1 LLTYFWLIAH
11 DILFKPQIYD
21 YLSSAAICAWTEGY
35 VIKDKDTKENLV
47 SVTADIKKLNLGAA
61 SDTNGIL
68 NIHNIPNGTYEIVFS
83 SIGYEKKEMEFSF
96 PMAAQPVEILM
107 EKESGELSNIIVTTT
122 RTNSRIEDIPIRV
135 EVIAKDEVNEET
147 NIKPT
152 NISKLLLESSSIQAQ
167 QTSAVNGNVSIR
179 LQGLDGKYTQLLKD
193 GFPLYGGFAQGLS
206 IMQIPP
212 LDLKQVEIIK
222 GSSSSLYGS
231 DAIAGIINLI
241 SKQPQKKR
249 ELTFLINQTS
259 LAGTDADVY
268 FSKRWKK
275 VGFSFLSAN
284 NFQEARDVNKDGF
297 SDVPK
302 TKTFN
307 IAPTFYY
314 YFNPST
320 TLRFGVNGTYDNRKG
335 GDMLV
340 LNKHKD
346 CLHKYFEEDNSNRFS
361 SQLQFDKKYGE
372 NKSLTIKNSV
382 SYFNR
387 GIDETS
393 YTFEGTQ
400 KSSYSE
406 AALNFKFGQQKF
418 VAGINVTSEKFTEDS
433 VKSHLKRD
441 YNYVTTG
448 FFLQDDWKPTEKFS
462 LEAGLRT
469 DYQNQFGFFV
479 LPRLAVMYK
488 FSKEFYM
495 RVGSGLGYKL
505 PTIFSTEAEEAGINK
520 IQPLSKNI
528 KAEKSTGG
536 NLDFNYK
543 KRLGDESSLT
553 FNQSFFI
560 TQINNPLV
568 LDTFS
573 FVNKGLP
580 VVTKGFESDLTF
592 TMDDLQFYVA
602 YSFVDARR
610 KYNQVQ
616 SFVPITPKNK
626 INIDII
632 YEKEDNFSV
641 AYEGYYVSSMY
652 RDFDTKTKSYF
663 TSGLIVQKH
672 FPHFDLIANC
682 ENLFDVRQTR
692 FENIV
697 IPPISDPT
705 FRQIY
710 APLDGRVFNVALRI
724 KL

>member
-1 LLTYFWLIAH
+1 MKKLISIIFLLPLVASAQNI
-11 DILFKPQIYD
+11 FK
-21 YLSSAAICAWTEGY
+21 A
-35 VIKDKDTKENLV
+35 VIKDKDTKENLA
-47 SVTADIKKLNLGAA
+47 SATAYIKMLNLGAA
-61 SDTNGIL
+61 ADANGIL
-68 NIHNIPNGTYEIVFS
+68 NIRNIANGTYEIVFS
-83 SIGYEKKEMEFSF
+83 SIGYEKKEMEFTF
-96 PMAAQPVEILM
+96 PMAQQPVEVLL

-167 QTSAVNGNVSIR
+167 QTSSVNGNVSIR
-179 LQGLDGKYTQLLKD
+179 LLGLDGKYTQLLKD

-206 IMQIPP
+206 ILQIPP

-241 SKQPQKKR
+241 SKQPREKR
-249 ELTFLINQTS
+249 ELNFLINQTS
-259 LAGTDADVY
+259 LGGTDGDVY

-275 VGFSFLSAN
+275 FGFTFLSAN
-284 NFQEARDVNKDGF
+284 NFQQAKDVNKDGF

-302 TKTFN
+302 TKTFH

-314 YFNPST
+314 YINPST

-335 GDMLV
+335 GDMIV
-340 LNKHKD
+340 LNKKAD
-346 CLHKYFEEDNSNRFS
+346 SLHQYFEEDNSSRFS
-361 SQLQFDKKYGE
+361 SQLQFDKQFGE

-387 GIDETS
+387 SIDETR

-406 AALNFKFGQQKF
+406 AAMNFKFGQQKL
-418 VAGINVTSEKFTEDS
+418 VAGINVTSEKFNEDS
-433 VKSHLKRD
+433 IKSHLQRN

-479 LPRLAVMYK
+479 LPRLALMYK
-488 FSKEFYM
+488 FSNEFYV
-495 RVGSGLGYKL
+495 RIGSGLGYKL
-505 PTIFSTEAEEAGINK
+505 PTIFSTETEEAGINN
-520 IQPLSKNI
+520 IERLSKNI
-528 KAEKSTGG
+528 KAEQSTGG
-536 NLDFNYK
+536 NLDFNYR

-560 TQINNPLV
+560 TRINNPLV

-573 FVNKGLP
+573 FVNKILP
-580 VVTKGFESDLTF
+580 ILTKGFESDLTF
-592 TMDDLQFYVA
+592 TTDDLQFYVA
-602 YSFVDARR
+602 YSYVDGRR
-610 KYNQVQ
+610 KFNLIQ
-616 SFVPITPKNK
+616 SFVPLTPQNK
-626 INIDII
+626 INMDVI

-641 AYEGYYVSSMY
+641 ACEGYYVSSMY

-672 FPHFDLIANC
+672 FSHFDLIANC

-697 IPPISDPT
+697 IPPISDRT

>member
-1 LLTYFWLIAH
+1 MKKLISIIFLLPLVASAQNI
-11 DILFKPQIYD
+11 FK
-21 YLSSAAICAWTEGY
+21 A
-35 VIKDKDTKENLV
+35 VIKDKDTKENLA
-47 SVTADIKKLNLGAA
+47 SATAYIKMLNLGAA
-61 SDTNGIL
+61 ADANGIL
-68 NIHNIPNGTYEIVFS
+68 NIRNIANGTYEIVFS
-83 SIGYEKKEMEFSF
+83 SIGYEKKEMEFTF
-96 PMAAQPVEILM
+96 PMAQQPVEVLL

-167 QTSAVNGNVSIR
+167 QTSSVNGNVSIR
-179 LQGLDGKYTQLLKD
+179 LLGLDGKYTQLLKD

-206 IMQIPP
+206 ILQIPP

-241 SKQPQKKR
+241 SKQPREKR
-249 ELTFLINQTS
+249 ELNFLINQTS
-259 LAGTDADVY
+259 LGGTDGDVY

-275 VGFSFLSAN
+275 FGFTFLSAN
-284 NFQEARDVNKDGF
+284 NFQQAKDVNKDGF

-302 TKTFN
+302 TKTFH

-314 YFNPST
+314 YINPST
-320 TLRFGVNGTYDNRKG
+320 TLRFGVNGTYDNREG
-335 GDMLV
+335 GDMIV
-340 LNKHKD
+340 LNKKAD
-346 CLHKYFEEDNSNRFS
+346 SLHQYFEEDNSSRFS
-361 SQLQFDKKYGE
+361 SQLQFDKQFGE

-387 GIDETS
+387 SIDETR

-406 AALNFKFGQQKF
+406 AAMNFKFGQQKL
-418 VAGINVTSEKFTEDS
+418 VAGINVTSEKFNEDS
-433 VKSHLKRD
+433 IKSHLQRN

-479 LPRLAVMYK
+479 LPRLALIYK
-488 FSKEFYM
+488 FINEFYM
-495 RVGSGLGYKL
+495 RIGSGLGYKL
-505 PTIFSTEAEEAGINK
+505 PTIFSTETEEAGINN
-520 IQPLSKNI
+520 IERLSKNI
-528 KAEKSTGG
+528 KAEQSTGW

-560 TQINNPLV
+560 TRINNPLV

-573 FVNKGLP
+573 FVNKILP
-580 VVTKGFESDLTF
+580 ILTKGFESDLTF
-592 TMDDLQFYVA
+592 TTDDLQFYVA
-602 YSFVDARR
+602 YSYVDARR
-610 KYNQVQ
+610 KFNLIQ
-616 SFVPITPKNK
+616 SFVPLTPQNK
-626 INIDII
+626 INMDVI

-641 AYEGYYVSSMY
+641 ACEGYYVSSMY

-672 FPHFDLIANC
+672 FSHFDLIANC

-697 IPPISDPT
+697 IPPISDRT

-710 APLDGRVFNVALRI
+710 APLDGRVINVALRI

>member
-1 LLTYFWLIAH
+1 MKKLISIIF
-11 DILFKPQIYD
+11 ILPLFANAQNTFK
-21 YLSSAAICAWTEGY
+21 A

>member
-1 LLTYFWLIAH
+1 MKKLISIIFLLPLVASAQNI
-11 DILFKPQIYD
+11 FK
-21 YLSSAAICAWTEGY
+21 A
-35 VIKDKDTKENLV
+35 VIKDKDTKENLA
-47 SVTADIKKLNLGAA
+47 SATAYIKMLNLGAA
-61 SDTNGIL
+61 ADANGIL
-68 NIHNIPNGTYEIVFS
+68 NIRNIANGTYEIVFS
-83 SIGYEKKEMEFSF
+83 SIGYEKKEMEFTF
-96 PMAAQPVEILM
+96 PMAQQPVEVLL

-167 QTSAVNGNVSIR
+167 QTSSVNGNVSIR
-179 LQGLDGKYTQLLKD
+179 LLGLDGKYTQLLKD

-206 IMQIPP
+206 ILQIPP

-241 SKQPQKKR
+241 SKQPREKR
-249 ELTFLINQTS
+249 ELNFLINQTS
-259 LAGTDADVY
+259 LGGTDGDVY

-275 VGFSFLSAN
+275 FGFTFLSAN
-284 NFQEARDVNKDGF
+284 NFQQAKDVNKDGF

-302 TKTFN
+302 TKTFH

-314 YFNPST
+314 YINPST

-335 GDMLV
+335 GDMIV
-340 LNKHKD
+340 LNKKAD
-346 CLHKYFEEDNSNRFS
+346 SLHQYFEEDNSSRFS
-361 SQLQFDKKYGE
+361 SQLQFDKQFGE

-387 GIDETS
+387 SIDETR

-406 AALNFKFGQQKF
+406 AAMNFKFGQQKL
-418 VAGINVTSEKFTEDS
+418 VAGINVTSEKFNEDS
-433 VKSHLKRD
+433 IKSHLQRN

-479 LPRLAVMYK
+479 LPRLALMYK
-488 FSKEFYM
+488 FSNEFYM
-495 RVGSGLGYKL
+495 RIGSGLGYKL
-505 PTIFSTEAEEAGINK
+505 PTIFSTETEEAGINN
-520 IQPLSKNI
+520 IERLSKNI
-528 KAEKSTGG
+528 KAEQSTGG
-536 NLDFNYK
+536 NLDFNYR

-560 TQINNPLV
+560 TRINNPLV

-573 FVNKGLP
+573 FVNKILP
-580 VVTKGFESDLTF
+580 ILTKGFESDLTF
-592 TMDDLQFYVA
+592 TTDDLQFYVA
-602 YSFVDARR
+602 YSYVDGRR
-610 KYNQVQ
+610 KFNLIQ
-616 SFVPITPKNK
+616 SFVPLTPQNK
-626 INIDII
+626 INMDVI

-641 AYEGYYVSSMY
+641 ACEGYYVSSMY

-672 FPHFDLIANC
+672 FSHFDLIANC

-697 IPPISDPT
+697 IPPISDRT

>member
-1 LLTYFWLIAH
+1 MKKLIT
-11 DILFKPQIYD
+11 IIFLIPLFANAQNNFK
-21 YLSSAAICAWTEGY
+21 A
-35 VIKDKDTKENLV
+35 VIKDSVTYENLA
-47 SVTADIKKLNLGAA
+47 SVTAYISKLKLGAT
-61 SDTNGIL
+61 SDTSGIL
-68 NIHNIPNGTYEIVFS
+68 NISNIPNGTYEIVFS
-83 SIGYEKKEMEFSF
+83 SVGYQQKEMEFSF
-96 PMAAQPVEILM
+96 PLSQHKPFDILLQ
-107 EKESGELSNIIVTTT
+107 KESGDLSDIIVTTT

-135 EVIAKDEVNEET
+135 EVIGKDEVNEET

-179 LQGLDGKYTQLLKD
+179 LQGLDGKYTQILKD

-212 LDLKQVEIIK
+212 LDLKQIEIIK

-231 DAIAGIINLI
+231 DAIGGIINLI
-241 SKQPQKKR
+241 SKQPHEKR
-249 ELTFLINQTS
+249 ELTFLGNRTS
-259 LAGTDADVY
+259 LSGTDVDGY
-268 FSKRWKK
+268 FSQRWKK
-275 VGFSFLSAN
+275 TGLTFLAAN
-284 NFQEARDVNKDGF
+284 NFQKEIDVNKDGF
-297 SDVPK
+297 SDVPQ
-302 TKTFN
+302 TKTFT

-314 YFNPST
+314 YINPKT
-320 TLRFGVNGTYDNRKG
+320 TLQFGLNGTFDNRKG
-335 GDMLV
+335 GDML
-340 LNKHKD
+340 LLKNQSD
-346 CLHKYFEEDNSNRFS
+346 SLHQFYEQNISNRVS
-361 SQLQFDKKYGE
+361 SQFLFDKKF
-372 NKSLTIKNSV
+372 NKGNSLTVKNSV

-387 GIDETS
+387 GINQTAS
-393 YTFEGTQ
+393 MFKGNQT
-400 KSSYSE
+400 SSYSE
-406 AALNFKFGQQKF
+406 AAYNFKFAKQQF
-418 VAGINVTSEKFTEDS
+418 VAGINVTTEKFLEDS
-433 VKSHLKRD
+433 SKSHLQRN
-441 YNYVTTG
+441 YNYNTTG
-448 FFLQDDWKPTEKFS
+448 FFLQDDWKPTQKFT

-469 DYQNQFGFFV
+469 DFQNQFGYFV

-488 FSKEFYM
+488 FNKEFYV
-495 RVGSGLGYKL
+495 RAGSGLGYKL
-505 PTIFSTEAEEAGINK
+505 PTIFSTDAELAGINN

-528 KAEKSTGG
+528 KAEKSTGE

-543 KRLGDESSLT
+543 KRFGDESSIT

-573 FVNKGLP
+573 FVNKSEP
-580 VVTKGFESDLTF
+580 VLTNGFESDIHLTL
-592 TMDDLQFYVA
+592 DKLQFFVG

-610 KYNQVQ
+610 KYNNIQ
-616 SFVPITPKNK
+616 SFVPLTPKHK

-641 AYEGYYVSSMY
+641 AFEGYYLSSMY

-663 TSGLIVQKH
+663 TTGLIGQKH
-672 FPHFDLIANC
+672 FKHSDLIANC

-697 IPPISDPT
+697 IPPTLNPT

-724 KL
+724 KIS

>member
-1 LLTYFWLIAH
+1 MKKLISIIFLLPLVASAQNI
-11 DILFKPQIYD
+11 FK
-21 YLSSAAICAWTEGY
+21 A
-35 VIKDKDTKENLV
+35 VIKDKDTKEDLA
-47 SVTADIKKLNLGAA
+47 SATAYIKMLNLGAA
-61 SDTNGIL
+61 AEANGIL
-68 NIHNIPNGTYEIVFS
+68 NIRNIANGTYEIVFS
-83 SIGYEKKEMEFSF
+83 SIGYEKKEMKFTF
-96 PMAAQPVEILM
+96 PMAQQPVEVLL

-135 EVIAKDEVNEET
+135 EVLAKDEVNEET

-152 NISKLLLESSSIQAQ
+152 NISKLLLESSGIQAQ
-167 QTSAVNGNVSIR
+167 QTSSVNGNVSIR
-179 LQGLDGKYTQLLKD
+179 LLGLDGKYTQLLKD

-206 IMQIPP
+206 ILQIPP

-241 SKQPQKKR
+241 SKQPREKR
-249 ELTFLINQTS
+249 ELNFLINQTS
-259 LAGTDADVY
+259 LGGTDGDVY

-275 VGFSFLSAN
+275 FGFTFLSAN
-284 NFQEARDVNKDGF
+284 NFQQAKDVNKDGF

-302 TKTFN
+302 TKTFH

-314 YFNPST
+314 YINPST

-335 GDMLV
+335 GDMIV
-340 LNKHKD
+340 LNKKAD
-346 CLHKYFEEDNSNRFS
+346 SLHQYFEEDNSSRFS
-361 SQLQFDKKYGE
+361 SQLQFDKQFGE

-387 GIDETS
+387 SIDETR

-406 AALNFKFGQQKF
+406 AAMNFKFGQQKL
-418 VAGINVTSEKFTEDS
+418 VAGINVTSEKFKEDS
-433 VKSHLKRD
+433 IKSHLQRN

-479 LPRLAVMYK
+479 LPRLALMYK
-488 FSKEFYM
+488 FSNEFYM
-495 RVGSGLGYKL
+495 RIGSGLGYKL
-505 PTIFSTEAEEAGINK
+505 PTIFSTETEEAGINN
-520 IQPLSKNI
+520 IGRLSKNI

-536 NLDFNYK
+536 NLDFNYR

-560 TQINNPLV
+560 TRINNPLV

-573 FVNKGLP
+573 FVNKILP
-580 VVTKGFESDLTF
+580 IMTKGFESDLTF
-592 TMDDLQFYVA
+592 TTDDLQFYVA
-602 YSFVDARR
+602 YSYVDARR
-610 KYNQVQ
+610 KFNLIQ
-616 SFVPITPKNK
+616 SFVPLTPQNK
-626 INIDII
+626 INIDVI

-641 AYEGYYVSSMY
+641 ACEGYYVSSMY

-672 FPHFDLIANC
+672 FSHFDLIANC

-697 IPPISDPT
+697 IHPVSDPT

-724 KL
+724 KF

>member
-1 LLTYFWLIAH
+1 MKKLISIIFLLPLVASAQNI
-11 DILFKPQIYD
+11 FK
-21 YLSSAAICAWTEGY
+21 A
-35 VIKDKDTKENLV
+35 VIKDKDTKENLA
-47 SVTADIKKLNLGAA
+47 SATAYIKMLNLGAA
-61 SDTNGIL
+61 ADANGIL
-68 NIHNIPNGTYEIVFS
+68 NIRNIANGTYEIVFS
-83 SIGYEKKEMEFSF
+83 SIGYEKKEMEFTF
-96 PMAAQPVEILM
+96 PMAQQPVEVLL

-167 QTSAVNGNVSIR
+167 QTSSVNGNVSIR
-179 LQGLDGKYTQLLKD
+179 LLGLDGKYTQLLKD

-206 IMQIPP
+206 ILQIPP

-241 SKQPQKKR
+241 SKQPREKR
-249 ELTFLINQTS
+249 ELNFLINQTS
-259 LAGTDADVY
+259 LGGTDGDVY

-275 VGFSFLSAN
+275 FGFTFLSAN
-284 NFQEARDVNKDGF
+284 NFQQAKDVNKDGF

-302 TKTFN
+302 TKTFH

-314 YFNPST
+314 YINPST

-335 GDMLV
+335 GDMIV
-340 LNKHKD
+340 LNKKAD
-346 CLHKYFEEDNSNRFS
+346 SLHQYFEEDNSSRFS
-361 SQLQFDKKYGE
+361 SQLQFDKQFGE

-387 GIDETS
+387 SIDETR

-406 AALNFKFGQQKF
+406 AAMNFKFGQQKL
-418 VAGINVTSEKFTEDS
+418 VAGINVTSEKFNEDS
-433 VKSHLKRD
+433 IKSHLQRN

-479 LPRLAVMYK
+479 LPRLALMYK
-488 FSKEFYM
+488 FSNEFYM
-495 RVGSGLGYKL
+495 RIGSGLGYKL
-505 PTIFSTEAEEAGINK
+505 PTIFSTETEEAGINN
-520 IQPLSKNI
+520 IERLSKNI
-528 KAEKSTGG
+528 KAEQSTGG
-536 NLDFNYK
+536 NLDFNYR

-560 TQINNPLV
+560 TRINNPLV

-573 FVNKGLP
+573 FVNKILP
-580 VVTKGFESDLTF
+580 ILTKGFESDLTF
-592 TMDDLQFYVA
+592 TTDDLQFYVA
-602 YSFVDARR
+602 YSYVDARR
-610 KYNQVQ
+610 KFNLIQ
-616 SFVPITPKNK
+616 SFVPLTPQNK
-626 INIDII
+626 INMDVI

-641 AYEGYYVSSMY
+641 ACEGYYVSSMY

-672 FPHFDLIANC
+672 FSHFDLIANC

>member
-1 LLTYFWLIAH
+1 MKKLITIIFLLP
-11 DILFKPQIYD
+11 LFVHAQNNFK
-21 YLSSAAICAWTEGY
+21 A
-35 VIKDKDTKENLV
+35 VIKDSATNENLA
-47 SVTADIKKLNLGAA
+47 SVTAYINKLKLGAA
-61 SDTNGIL
+61 SDTSGIL
-68 NIHNIPNGTYEIVFS
+68 NINNIPNGTYKIVFS
-83 SIGYEKKEMEFSF
+83 SVGYQQKEMEFSF
-96 PMAAQPVEILM
+96 PLSHHKPFNILLQ
-107 EKESGELSNIIVTTT
+107 KESGELSDIIVTTT

-135 EVIAKDEVNEET
+135 EVIGKDEVNEET

-179 LQGLDGKYTQLLKD
+179 LQGLDGKYTQILKD

-212 LDLKQVEIIK
+212 LDLKQIEIIK

-231 DAIAGIINLI
+231 DAIGGIINLI
-241 SKQPQKKR
+241 SKQPHEKR
-249 ELTFLINQTS
+249 ELTFLANHTS
-259 LAGTDADVY
+259 QSGTDVDGY
-268 FSKRWKK
+268 FSQRWKK
-275 VGFSFLSAN
+275 TGLTFLTAN
-284 NFQEARDVNKDGF
+284 NFQKAIDVNKDGF
-297 SDVPK
+297 SDVPQ
-302 TKTFN
+302 TKTFT

-314 YFNPST
+314 YINPKT
-320 TLRFGVNGTYDNRKG
+320 TLHFGLNGTFDNRKG

-340 LNKHKD
+340 LKNQSD
-346 CLHKYFEEDNSNRFS
+346 SLHQFYEANISNRIS
-361 SQLQFDKKYGE
+361 SQFLFEKKF
-372 NKSLTIKNSV
+372 NKGNSLTVKNSV
-382 SYFNR
+382 SYFDR
-387 GIDETS
+387 GINQPAS
-393 YTFEGTQ
+393 TFKGNQ
-400 KSSYSE
+400 ISSYSE
-406 AALNFKFGQQKF
+406 AAYNFKIAKQQF
-418 VAGINVTSEKFTEDS
+418 VAGINVTSENFLEDS
-433 VKSHLKRD
+433 TKSHLQRN
-441 YNYVTTG
+441 YNYNTTG
-448 FFLQDDWKPTEKFS
+448 IFLQDDWKPAEKFT

-469 DYQNQFGFFV
+469 DYQNQFGYFV

-488 FSKEFYM
+488 FTKEFYV
-495 RVGSGLGYKL
+495 RAGSGLGYKL
-505 PTIFSTEAEEAGINK
+505 PTIFSTDAELAGINN

-543 KRLGDESSLT
+543 KRLGDESFIT

-573 FVNKGLP
+573 FVNKSEP
-580 VVTKGFESDLTF
+580 VLTKGFESDIHLTL
-592 TMDDLQFYVA
+592 DKLQFLVG

-610 KYNQVQ
+610 KYNSVQ
-616 SFVPITPKNK
+616 SFVPLTPKHK
-626 INIDII
+626 VNIDII

-641 AYEGYYVSSMY
+641 AFEGYYVSSMF

-663 TSGLIVQKH
+663 TAGLIGQKH
-672 FPHFDLIANC
+672 FKHFDLIANC

-697 IPPISDPT
+697 IPPISNPT

-724 KL
+724 KI

>member
-1 LLTYFWLIAH
+1 MKKLISIIFLLPLVASAQNI
-11 DILFKPQIYD
+11 FK
-21 YLSSAAICAWTEGY
+21 A
-35 VIKDKDTKENLV
+35 VIKDKDTKENLA
-47 SVTADIKKLNLGAA
+47 SATAYIKMLNLGAA
-61 SDTNGIL
+61 ADANGIL
-68 NIHNIPNGTYEIVFS
+68 NIRNIANGTYEIVFS
-83 SIGYEKKEMEFSF
+83 SIGYQKKEMEFTF
-96 PMAAQPVEILM
+96 PMAQQPVEVLL

-167 QTSAVNGNVSIR
+167 QTSSVNGNVSIR
-179 LQGLDGKYTQLLKD
+179 LLGLDGKYTQLLKD

-206 IMQIPP
+206 ILQIPP

-241 SKQPQKKR
+241 SKQPREKR
-249 ELTFLINQTS
+249 ELNFLINQTS
-259 LAGTDADVY
+259 LGGTDGDVY

-275 VGFSFLSAN
+275 FGFTFLSAN
-284 NFQEARDVNKDGF
+284 NFQQAKDVNKDGF

-302 TKTFN
+302 TKTFH

-314 YFNPST
+314 YINPST

-335 GDMLV
+335 GDMIV
-340 LNKHKD
+340 LNKKAD
-346 CLHKYFEEDNSNRFS
+346 SLHQYFEEDNSSRFS
-361 SQLQFDKKYGE
+361 SQLQFDKQFGE

-387 GIDETS
+387 SIDETR

-406 AALNFKFGQQKF
+406 AAMNFKFGQQKL
-418 VAGINVTSEKFTEDS
+418 VAGINVTSEKFNEDS
-433 VKSHLKRD
+433 IKSHLQRN

-479 LPRLAVMYK
+479 LPRLALMYK
-488 FSKEFYM
+488 FSNEFYM
-495 RVGSGLGYKL
+495 RIGSGLGYKL
-505 PTIFSTEAEEAGINK
+505 PTIFSTETEEAGINN
-520 IQPLSKNI
+520 IERLSKNI
-528 KAEKSTGG
+528 KAEQSTGG
-536 NLDFNYK
+536 NLDFNYR

-560 TQINNPLV
+560 TRINNPLV

-573 FVNKGLP
+573 FVNKILP
-580 VVTKGFESDLTF
+580 ILTKGFESDLTF
-592 TMDDLQFYVA
+592 TTDDLQFYVA
-602 YSFVDARR
+602 YSYVDARR
-610 KYNQVQ
+610 KFNLIQ
-616 SFVPITPKNK
+616 SFVPLTPQNK
-626 INIDII
+626 INMDVI

-641 AYEGYYVSSMY
+641 ACEGYYVSSMY

-672 FPHFDLIANC
+672 FSHFDLIANC

>member
-543 KRLGDESSLT
+543 KRLGDESS
-553 FNQSFFI
+553 
-560 TQINNPLV
+560 
-568 LDTFS
+568 
-573 FVNKGLP
+573 
-580 VVTKGFESDLTF
+580 
-592 TMDDLQFYVA
+592 
-602 YSFVDARR
+602 
-610 KYNQVQ
+610 
-616 SFVPITPKNK
+616 
-626 INIDII
+626 
-632 YEKEDNFSV
+632 
-641 AYEGYYVSSMY
+641 
-652 RDFDTKTKSYF
+652 
-663 TSGLIVQKH
+663 
-672 FPHFDLIANC
+672 
-682 ENLFDVRQTR
+682 
-692 FENIV
+692 
-697 IPPISDPT
+697 
-705 FRQIY
+705 
-710 APLDGRVFNVALRI
+710 
-724 KL
+724 